1 MGSCVHPS
9 AATGGY
15 DICHACEHAE
25 LSPFMTANLPHPV
38 PDAFEIFPWSSN
50 LETGIQEI
58 DEQHHQLVD
67 LLNRLA
73 KQYVEGANE
82 VEVTRILDGLA
93 DYADYHFRTEEAVWR
108 SGLEGDT
115 WFDSHVDSHGA
126 FFARI
131 QILRAGQEPFAQ
143 RVDSLF
149 AYLTQW
155 LAYHILE
162 SDNRM
167 ATALR
172 AVREGCSFDEAHVRA
187 EQALSGAAGVLVRT
201 VLSMYERVSAQALA
215 LMREKFAR
223 NRAEAALQD
232 QAALQRAHDR
242 QALAGELARGL
253 LACKGEAFDSAL
265 NAALRRVGETLAV
278 DRVLVFLVADD
289 GQYFGNAYEWCSSG
303 TCALVAS
310 MARQPL
316 SRIGWWMDTLARK
329 GLIVL
334 SDPESLPPEAAYSA
348 QQIRDAQVKSL
359 CAVPLRQGNDD
370 IGFLSVDAVHRAR
383 DWSDDDIELLRLV
396 AGMVTS
402 ALLRRRSERD
412 SQASLARYQA
422 LFESIADAVIVADDV
437 SGRVTQVNRQAETLF
452 ACPAHELVG
461 RHFTELHPP
470 VRLDAERADFSR
482 ALNQR
487 DELFVHRSVIL
498 RADGHEVPVELSSG
512 RRFELGG
519 RRFHV
524 GVFRDIT
531 TRLRDEADLQEQR
544 ERLQNAI
551 DAIEAGTWDWNVDS
565 GELRIDER
573 WAGMIG
579 YHLDELAPTD
589 IGTWKR
595 LTHPD
600 DLAEAM
606 RRLSRHFDGHDD
618 HYEVEFRMRHRA
630 GHWVWVRA
638 QGRVI
643 RWHAQGQPAWMAG
656 VHVDVTADKLHQQ
669 QLDFVA
675 HHDVLTRLPNRSLIT
690 DRLSM
695 ALAECRRTGQALVV
709 AYIDLDGFADIN
721 ARYGRHAADELL
733 ITLTGRLREQL
744 RESNSLAR
752 IGGDEFAVVIN
763 GLMRADDC
771 LPAVARLL
779 DIVSRPM
786 QIGSDTLSVSASIG
800 VSTFPQVTAV
810 DAEQLI
816 RQADQAMYQAKLAGK
831 NRFHVFDPEHDRT
844 LRGRHESLEA
854 IRHALVAGEFVL
866 HYQPKVNM
874 HTGELLGFEALI
886 RWQHPERGLLPPAA
900 FIPVIESHALSVL
913 VGDWVIETAL
923 GQLAQWRAQGLHTSV
938 SVNISSEQLQDP
950 GFADRLQR
958 QLAACPEVAPTQLE
972 LEILETG
979 ALEDMAHVSSL
990 IERCHSFEVEF
1001 ALDDFGTGY
1010 SSLTYLKRLGAQTI
1024 KIDQSFVRGML
1035 DDPEHVAIIDSVLG
1049 LARTFGRRVV
1059 AEGIE
1064 TEAHG
1069 EMLLQLGCQ
1078 IGQGYGIARP
1088 MPAAAVPDW
1097 IAAWQPPASWV
1108 HTEAIRH
1115 DDVSVLI
1122 AEVEHR
1128 AWLLALQSYLRGT
1141 QSQPPALDGQRC
1153 RFSRWLASTATIKR
1167 HGDKPA
1173 YAELCRVHGEI
1184 HQLAALLASDPKTA
1198 PDDLSAG
1205 LDRLSAL
1212 RDQLIDALRGLRAV
1226 A

>member
-1 MGSCVHPS
+1 VNLAEQMKYADLVDIPRLQALMERFNEVVGIANAVIDVDGTVIVHAGWQRACTDFHRVNPQSCRLCVESDTSLVESMTRGSPFAVYRCHNGLVDT
-9 AATGGY
+9 AARIVVAGKHVANVFTGQFLTAPPDTDFFRSQAQRFGY
-15 DICHACEHAE
+15 DEADYLGAIRQVPIVSRERVESITRLYAQLASMMADSGLDRIRQREATRALARLNATLEDTVAARTRALAQANQE
-25 LSPFMTANLPHPV
+25 LSAR
-38 PDAFEIFPWSSN
+38 ES
-50 LETGIQEI
+50 
-58 DEQHHQLVD
+58 
-67 LLNRLA
+67 LL
-73 KQYVEGANE
+73 KQ
-82 VEVTRILDGLA
+82 ILDTSSVA
-93 DYADYHFRTEEAVWR
+93 IFV
-108 SGLEGDT
+108 
-115 WFDSHVDSHGA
+115 VD
-126 FFARI
+126 
-131 QILRAGQEPFAQ
+131 AQ
-143 RVDSLF
+143 GCI
-149 AYLTQW
+149 TQ
-155 LAYHILE
+155 A
-162 SDNRM
+162 NQRM
-167 ATALR
+167 A
-172 AVREGCSFDEAHVRA
+172 EMF
-187 EQALSGAAGVLVRT
+187 
-201 VLSMYERVSAQALA
+201 
-215 LMREKFAR
+215 
-223 NRAEAALQD
+223 
-232 QAALQRAHDR
+232 
-242 QALAGELARGL
+242 GL
-253 LACKGEAFDSAL
+253 
-265 NAALRRVGETLAV
+265 
-278 DRVLVFLVADD
+278 
-289 GQYFGNAYEWCSSG
+289 
-303 TCALVAS
+303 
-310 MARQPL
+310 
-316 SRIGWWMDTLARK
+316 
-329 GLIVL
+329 
-334 SDPESLPPEAAYSA
+334 
-348 QQIRDAQVKSL
+348 
-359 CAVPLRQGNDD
+359 
-370 IGFLSVDAVHRAR
+370 
-383 DWSDDDIELLRLV
+383 
-396 AGMVTS
+396 
-402 ALLRRRSERD
+402 
-412 SQASLARYQA
+412 SLA
-422 LFESIADAVIVADDV
+422 
-437 SGRVTQVNRQAETLF
+437 
-452 ACPAHELVG
+452 ELVG
-461 RHFTELHPP
+461 AEYVSLIHPDERTVGRDKMRALLTSEIAAVDLDRLYWRADQSEFWGHLTGRRLHHADGTMIGLVGVIADINARKLAEQKLQLAANVFSHAREGIMITAPDGCIIDVNEAFTRITGYPRDEVIGRNPSLLASERHDAAYFEAMWQALIGKGHWYGEIWNRRRNGEEYIQLQTVTAVRDPGGNIRHFVAL
-470 VRLDAERADFSR
+470 FS
-482 ALNQR
+482 
-487 DELFVHRSVIL
+487 
-498 RADGHEVPVELSSG
+498 
-512 RRFELGG
+512 
-519 RRFHV
+519 
-524 GVFRDIT
+524 DIT
-531 TRLRDEADLQEQR
+531 AQKEHE
-544 ERLQNAI
+544 
-551 DAIEAGTWDWNVDS
+551 
-565 GELRIDER
+565 
-573 WAGMIG
+573 
-579 YHLDELAPTD
+579 
-589 IGTWKR
+589 
-595 LTHPD
+595 
-600 DLAEAM
+600 
-606 RRLSRHFDGHDD
+606 RRLEHIA
-618 HYEVEFRMRHRA
+618 HYDA
-630 GHWVWVRA
+630 
-638 QGRVI
+638 
-643 RWHAQGQPAWMAG
+643 
-656 VHVDVTADKLHQQ
+656 
-669 QLDFVA
+669 
-675 HHDVLTRLPNRSLIT
+675 LTRLPNRVLLADRMQQAMTQAQRRSL
-690 DRLSM
+690 RL
-695 ALAECRRTGQALVV
+695 AV
-709 AYIDLDGFADIN
+709 AYLDLDGFKAVND
-721 ARYGRHAADELL
+721 RHGHELGDQLL
-733 ITLTGRLREQL
+733 INLANSMRQILREGDT
-744 RESNSLAR
+744 LAR
-752 IGGDEFAVVIN
+752 LGGDEFVAVL
-763 GLMRADDC
+763 GDLSDTA
-771 LPAVARLL
+771 AVEPMLDRLL
-779 DIVSRPM
+779 ATVAQPLNAEGCEFR
-786 QIGSDTLSVSASIG
+786 LSASLG
-800 VSTFPQVTAV
+800 VTFYPQSEEV
-810 DAEQLI
+810 DADQLL